1 MLEGTRNTTRSTKQ
15 SIWSNWIDWCH
26 ERDLDPVSASVNSVL
41 EYLAGLQA
49 VNFSYSLINIHRS
62 MLSSTLERSGNK
74 PIGQLPYVK
83 QLLKGVFNRNP
94 HRPKY
99 SSTWDVKVGASLLA
113 SWGPNNQ
120 LNLTQLSRKL
130 TTLLVQLFSEFQG
143 YALFSVSRC
152 PFRTLASRLPSVD
165 QGKLNTVVFCE
176 QFLSANLATH
186 FYARF
191 NAWATTSL

>member
-1 MLEGTRNTTRSTKQ
+1 MRRRWRNQGLSEEVIQILLEGTRNTTRSTKQ

-99 SSTWDVKVGASLLA
+99 SRTWDVKVGASLLA

-130 TTLLVQLFSEFQG
+130 TTLLVQLFSEFQ
-143 YALFSVSRC
+143 
-152 PFRTLASRLPSVD
+152 
-165 QGKLNTVVFCE
+165 K
-176 QFLSANLATH
+176 
-186 FYARF
+186 
-191 NAWATTSL
+191 